1 MKRKRKQQ
9 SSTNVAVL
17 GMWSRFHLRCTAA
30 ALVILGILVPSSAFV
45 STGVVTG
52 RGMLSVRGIS
62 PIRRADRRIAAIMS
76 ARASTEEREKSFE
89 ELLMRE
95 SAEMRS
101 RRDEGEKEEEAADDK
116 GGGEQ
121 QRPGEAVMLDD
132 LVREGGKGGESTE
145 NLIKQ
150 LEDYGFGV
158 VTVSG

>member
-1 MKRKRKQQ
+1 
-9 SSTNVAVL
+9 
-17 GMWSRFHLRCTAA
+17 MWSRFHLRCTAA
-30 ALVILGILVPSSAFV
+30 TLVILGILGPSSAFL
-45 STGVVTG
+45 STSVVTG
-52 RGMLSVRGIS
+52 KGLLSVRGIC

-76 ARASTEEREKSFE
+76 NGASTEEREKSFE

-101 RRDEGEKEEEAADDK
+101 RRDKGEKEEEAA
-116 GGGEQ
+116 GNNGVGEQ
-121 QRPGEAVMLDD
+121 QRPEAVMLDD

-145 NLIKQ
+145 NLVKQ